1 MVEEIVDNPVPPVK
15 NDKTSKLILCL
26 LFDAIGML
34 SYLVPVFGEA
44 IDVVWA
50 PISGLLLVTMFKGT
64 AGKLAGIFGFIEEL
78 IPFVDII
85 PTFTI
90 TWFYT
95 YIIKGGKGQE

>member
-15 NDKTSKLILCL
+15 NDKISKLVLCL

-50 PISGLLLVTMFKGT
+50 PISGILLVTMFKGT

-90 TWFYT
+90 TWFYS

>member
-1 MVEEIVDNPVPPVK
+1 MVEEIVDSSVPPVK

-50 PISGLLLVTMFKGT
+50 PISGILLVTMFKGT

-90 TWFYT
+90 TWFYS

>member
-15 NDKTSKLILCL
+15 NDKISKLVLCL

-50 PISGLLLVTMFKGT
+50 PISGILLVTMFKGT